1 MPHARPARAGH
12 PDQPR
17 PASQRTRQRSPLVFD
32 TRALGPGTVRTQ
44 ERTVPAPADLGAGL
58 IGVAPGAPLELTVQ
72 LEGVSEGVL
81 VTATV
86 AAPLTGECARCL
98 EPFTAAAAV
107 RFQELFSYDPGEAG
121 PDGADGYALDGDLLD
136 LEPALRDALVLE
148 LPLSPLCRPD
158 CPGLCPECGIRLADA
173 GPGHRHAAAGGGVW
187 AALRELK
194 LGDEPGA
201 QDVTPEDDVTAGP
214 QAGPDPTK
222 EQ

>member
-12 PDQPR
+12 PDQSR
-17 PASQRTRQRSPLVFD
+17 HASQRSLLVFD
-32 TRALGPGTVRTQ
+32 TRALGPGIVRRQ

-58 IGVAPGAPLELTVQ
+58 VGVAPGAPLELTVQ

-86 AAPLTGECARCL
+86 TAPLTGECARCL
-98 EPFTAAAAV
+98 EPFTAPATV
-107 RFQELFSYDPGEAG
+107 RFQELYSYQPGAAG
-121 PDGADGYALDGDLLD
+121 PDEYDGDDGYALDGDLLD

-158 CPGLCPECGIRLADA
+158 CPGLCPECGTRLAAA
-173 GPGHRHAAAGGGVW
+173 GPGHRHEPAAGGVW
-187 AALRELK
+187 AVLRELEF
-194 LGDEPGA
+194 GGEPGA
-201 QDVTPEDDVTAGP
+201 QDVTPEDDATPGP
-214 QAGPDPTK
+214 QAGPDLPK